1 MYWDVVEA
9 NVLGTLEFA
18 VTFADGLSGKVKI
31 LPTHLYGVFEK
42 LRDPDFFMKLR
53 VTDGFVSWP
62 DDIDIAPDAMYREIK
77 SKGTWVLE

>member
-9 NVLGTLEFA
+9 TVLGSLEFA

-42 LRDPDFFMKLR
+42 LRDPDFFKKLR

-62 DDIDIAPDAMYREIK
+62 GDIDIAPDAMYREIK

>member
-9 NVLGTLEFA
+9 KVLGSLEFA

-31 LPTHLYGVFEK
+31 LPSHLYGVFEK
-42 LRDPDFFMKLR
+42 LRDPDFFRQLQ

-62 DDIDIAPDAMYREIK
+62 GDIDIAPDAMYSEIK